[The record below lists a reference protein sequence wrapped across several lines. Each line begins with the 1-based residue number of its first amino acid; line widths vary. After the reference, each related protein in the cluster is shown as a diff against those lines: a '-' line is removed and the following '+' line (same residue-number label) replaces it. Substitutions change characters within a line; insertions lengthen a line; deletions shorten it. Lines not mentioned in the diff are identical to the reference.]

1 MQDTF
6 RMDAPQFSKGEIAL
20 FVDVR
25 DNQADGIHMRGKH
38 DLGSGTFFMDNEI
51 AQGVDVARI
60 GVWFRQTL

>member
-1 MQDTF
+1 
-6 RMDAPQFSKGEIAL
+6 
-20 FVDVR
+20 
-25 DNQADGIHMRGKH
+25 MRGKH